1 MKFSLLKMGKVG
13 LIYHEDYLKHDTG
26 LGHPER
32 KERLIA
38 IIEHL
43 KKSDL
48 NEKIEWI
55 SPELKSDVEKWI
67 LKVHSPRHLEFVKS
81 SILSGVRLLDFGDTY
96 VSKDSLDSALLA
108 VSGVIDGV
116 DKIFKEGFD
125 KIFCAVRP
133 PGHHAES
140 ERVMGFCIFNNVA
153 VAAKYA
159 QETYGIEKIAII
171 DWDVHH
177 GNGTQEIF
185 YEDPTVFYIS
195 LHQYPFYPGTGS
207 REEKGT
213 GKGYGF
219 TLNFPMPAGSDDE
232 DYLKIFGNEIVP
244 TLEKFQPELIIIS
257 AGFDAHR
264 DDPLAG
270 MSLTENAFKM
280 MTNLTNEVAVKFSN
294 GKVLSVLEGG
304 YNLDALA
311 RSVESHLRAF
321 LGM

>member
-1 MKFSLLKMGKVG
+1 MQKIG

-26 LGHPER
+26 AGHPER

-38 IIEHL
+38 IVEHL

-48 NEKIEWI
+48 DKKIEWI
-55 SPELKSDVEKWI
+55 TPQIKSDVEKWI
-67 LKVHSPRHLEFVKS
+67 LKVHTPEHLKFVKS
-81 SILSGVRLLDFGDTY
+81 SISMGVRLLDFGDTY
-96 VSKDSLDSALLA
+96 ISADSFDVALLA
-108 VSGVIDGV
+108 VSGVIEGV
-116 DKIFKEGFD
+116 DKIFSEDLK
-125 KIFCAVRP
+125 KIFCALRP

-140 ERVMGFCIFNNVA
+140 RRVMGFCLFNNVA
-153 VAAKYA
+153 VATRYA
-159 QETYGIEKIAII
+159 QQVYGVGKVVII

-185 YEDPTVFYIS
+185 YDDPSVFYVS

-207 REEKGT
+207 RDEKGI

-232 DYLKIFGNEIVP
+232 DYLKVFGEEIVP
-244 TLEKFQPELIIIS
+244 AIEKFQPELIIIS

-270 MSLTENAFKM
+270 MNLTEEAFAKM
-280 MTNLTNEVAVKFSN
+280 SELTNMIAEKFSE
-294 GKVLSVLEGG
+294 GRILSVLEGG
-304 YNLDALA
+304 YNLGALA
-311 RSVESHLRAF
+311 RSVEAHLRA
-321 LGM
+321 LV

>member
-1 MKFSLLKMGKVG
+1 MKKVG

-26 LGHPER
+26 SGHPER

-38 IIEHL
+38 IVEHL
-43 KKSDL
+43 KKLDIKDTI
-48 NEKIEWI
+48 NWF
-55 SPELKSDVEKWI
+55 SPELRKDVEKWI
-67 LKVHSPRHLEFVKS
+67 LKVHSPRHFEFVKS
-81 SILSGVRLLDFGDTY
+81 SILAGIRLLDFGDTY
-96 VSKDSLDSALLA
+96 VSKDSFDVALLA

-116 DKIFKEGFD
+116 DKIFGAGFD
-125 KIFCAVRP
+125 KVFCAVRP

-140 ERVMGFCIFNNVA
+140 DKVMGFCLFNNVA
-153 VAAKYA
+153 IAARYA
-159 QETYGIEKIAII
+159 QEVFKVGKVAII

-185 YEDPTVFYIS
+185 YDDPTVFYIS

-207 REEKGT
+207 SDEKGT

-232 DYLKIFGNEIVP
+232 DYLKVFGEEIVP
-244 TLEKFQPELIIIS
+244 ALEKFQPEFIIIS

-270 MSLTENAFKM
+270 MNLTEEAFHKM
-280 MTNLTNEVAVKFSN
+280 TKLTNEVARKFSN
-294 GKVLSVLEGG
+294 SKILSVLEGG
-304 YNLDALA
+304 YNLKALA
-311 RSVESHLRAF
+311 LSVESHLKG
-321 LGM
+321 LLEM

>member
-1 MKFSLLKMGKVG
+1 MKKVG

-26 LGHPER
+26 SGHPER

-38 IIEHL
+38 IVEHL
-43 KKSDL
+43 KKSDIKDMI
-48 NEKIEWI
+48 NWF
-55 SPELKSDVEKWI
+55 SPELRKDVEKWI
-67 LKVHSPRHLEFVKS
+67 LKVHSPRHFEFVKS
-81 SILSGVRLLDFGDTY
+81 SILAGIRLLDFGDTY
-96 VSKDSLDSALLA
+96 VSKDSFDVALLA

-116 DKIFKEGFD
+116 DKIFGAGFD
-125 KIFCAVRP
+125 KVFCAVRP

-140 ERVMGFCIFNNVA
+140 DKVMGFCLFNNVA
-153 VAAKYA
+153 IAARYA
-159 QETYGIEKIAII
+159 QEVFKVGKVAII

-185 YEDPTVFYIS
+185 YDDPTVFYIS

-207 REEKGT
+207 SDEKGT

-232 DYLKIFGNEIVP
+232 DYLKVFGEEIVP
-244 TLEKFQPELIIIS
+244 ALEKFQPEFIIIS

-270 MSLTENAFKM
+270 MNLTEEAFHKM
-280 MTNLTNEVAVKFSN
+280 TKLTNEVARKFSN
-294 GKVLSVLEGG
+294 SKILSVLEGG
-304 YNLDALA
+304 YNLKALA
-311 RSVESHLRAF
+311 LSVESHLKG
-321 LGM
+321 LLEM

>member
-1 MKFSLLKMGKVG
+1 MKKVG

-26 LGHPER
+26 SGHPER

-38 IIEHL
+38 IVEHL
-43 KKSDL
+43 KKSDIKDMI
-48 NEKIEWI
+48 NWF
-55 SPELKSDVEKWI
+55 SPELRKDVEKWI
-67 LKVHSPRHLEFVKS
+67 LKVHSPKHFEFVKS
-81 SILSGVRLLDFGDTY
+81 SILAGIRLLDFGDTY
-96 VSKDSLDSALLA
+96 VSKDSFDVALLA

-116 DKIFKEGFD
+116 DKIFGAGFD
-125 KIFCAVRP
+125 KVFCAVRP

-140 ERVMGFCIFNNVA
+140 DKVMGFCLFNNVA
-153 VAAKYA
+153 IAARYA
-159 QETYGIEKIAII
+159 QEVFKVGKVAII

-185 YEDPTVFYIS
+185 YDDPTVFYIS

-207 REEKGT
+207 SDEKGM

-232 DYLKIFGNEIVP
+232 DYLKVFGEEIVP
-244 TLEKFQPELIIIS
+244 ALEKFQPEFIIIS

-270 MSLTENAFKM
+270 MNLTEEAFHKM
-280 MTNLTNEVAVKFSN
+280 TKLTNEVARKFSN
-294 GKVLSVLEGG
+294 SKILSVLEGG
-304 YNLDALA
+304 YNLKALA
-311 RSVESHLRAF
+311 LSVDSHLKG
-321 LGM
+321 LLEM

>member
-1 MKFSLLKMGKVG
+1 MKKVG

-26 LGHPER
+26 SGHPER

-38 IIEHL
+38 IVEHL
-43 KKSDL
+43 RKSDIKDMINWFL
-48 NEKIEWI
+48 
-55 SPELKSDVEKWI
+55 PELRKDIEKWI
-67 LKVHSPRHLEFVKS
+67 LKVHSPRHFEFVKS
-81 SILSGVRLLDFGDTY
+81 SILAGIRLLDFGDTY
-96 VSKDSLDSALLA
+96 VSKDSFDVALLA

-116 DKIFKEGFD
+116 DKIFGAGFD
-125 KIFCAVRP
+125 KVFCAVRP

-140 ERVMGFCIFNNVA
+140 DKVMGFCLFNNVA
-153 VAAKYA
+153 IAARYA
-159 QETYGIEKIAII
+159 QEVFKVGKVAII

-185 YEDPTVFYIS
+185 YDDPTVFYIS

-207 REEKGT
+207 SDEKGT

-232 DYLKIFGNEIVP
+232 DYLKVFGEEIVP
-244 TLEKFQPELIIIS
+244 ALEKFQPEFIIIS

-270 MSLTENAFKM
+270 MNLTEEAFHKM
-280 MTNLTNEVAVKFSN
+280 TKLTNEVARKFSN
-294 GKVLSVLEGG
+294 SKILSVLEGG
-304 YNLDALA
+304 YNLKALA
-311 RSVESHLRAF
+311 LSVESHLKG
-321 LGM
+321 LLEM

>member
-1 MKFSLLKMGKVG
+1 MKKVG

-26 LGHPER
+26 SGHPER

-38 IIEHL
+38 IVEHL
-43 KKSDL
+43 KKLDIKDMI
-48 NEKIEWI
+48 NWF
-55 SPELKSDVEKWI
+55 SPESRKDVEKWI
-67 LKVHSPRHLEFVKS
+67 LKVHSPRHFEFVKS
-81 SILSGVRLLDFGDTY
+81 SILAGIRLLDFGDTY
-96 VSKDSLDSALLA
+96 VSKDSFDVALLA

-116 DKIFKEGFD
+116 DKIFGAGFD
-125 KIFCAVRP
+125 KVFCAVRP

-140 ERVMGFCIFNNVA
+140 DKVMGFCLFNNVA
-153 VAAKYA
+153 IAARYA
-159 QETYGIEKIAII
+159 QEVFKVGKVAII

-185 YEDPTVFYIS
+185 YDDPTVFYIS

-207 REEKGT
+207 SDEKGT

-232 DYLKIFGNEIVP
+232 DYLKVFGEEIVP
-244 TLEKFQPELIIIS
+244 ALEKFQPEFIIIS

-270 MSLTENAFKM
+270 MNLTEEAFHKM
-280 MTNLTNEVAVKFSN
+280 TKLTNEVARKFSN
-294 GKVLSVLEGG
+294 SKILSVLEGG
-304 YNLDALA
+304 YNLKALA
-311 RSVESHLRAF
+311 LSVESHLKG
-321 LGM
+321 LLEM

>member
-1 MKFSLLKMGKVG
+1 MKKVG

-26 LGHPER
+26 SGHPER

-38 IIEHL
+38 IVEHL
-43 KKSDL
+43 KKSDIKDMI
-48 NEKIEWI
+48 NWF
-55 SPELKSDVEKWI
+55 SPELRKDVEKWI
-67 LKVHSPRHLEFVKS
+67 LKVHSPRHFEFVKS
-81 SILSGVRLLDFGDTY
+81 SILAGIRLLDFGDTY
-96 VSKDSLDSALLA
+96 VSKDSVDVALLA

-116 DKIFKEGFD
+116 DKIFGAGFD
-125 KIFCAVRP
+125 KVFCAVRP

-140 ERVMGFCIFNNVA
+140 DKVMGFCLFNNVA
-153 VAAKYA
+153 IAARYA
-159 QETYGIEKIAII
+159 QEVFKVGKVAII

-185 YEDPTVFYIS
+185 YDDPTVFYIS

-207 REEKGT
+207 SDEKGT

-232 DYLKIFGNEIVP
+232 DYLKVFGEEIVP
-244 TLEKFQPELIIIS
+244 ALEKFQPEFIIIS

-270 MSLTENAFKM
+270 MNLTEEAFHKM
-280 MTNLTNEVAVKFSN
+280 TKLTNEVARKFSN
-294 GKVLSVLEGG
+294 SKILSVLEGG
-304 YNLDALA
+304 YNLKALA
-311 RSVESHLRAF
+311 LSVESHLKG
-321 LGM
+321 LLEM

>member
-1 MKFSLLKMGKVG
+1 MKKVG

-26 LGHPER
+26 SGHPER

-38 IIEHL
+38 IVEHL
-43 KKSDL
+43 KKSDIKDMI
-48 NEKIEWI
+48 NWF
-55 SPELKSDVEKWI
+55 SPELRKDVEKWI
-67 LKVHSPRHLEFVKS
+67 LKVHSPRHFEFVKS
-81 SILSGVRLLDFGDTY
+81 SILAGIRLLDFGDTY
-96 VSKDSLDSALLA
+96 VSKDSFDVALLA

-116 DKIFKEGFD
+116 DKIFGAGFD
-125 KIFCAVRP
+125 KVFCAIRP

-140 ERVMGFCIFNNVA
+140 DKVMGFCLFNNVA
-153 VAAKYA
+153 IAARYA
-159 QETYGIEKIAII
+159 QEVFKVGKVAII

-185 YEDPTVFYIS
+185 YDDPTVFYIS

-207 REEKGT
+207 SDEKGT

-232 DYLKIFGNEIVP
+232 DYLKVFGEEIVP
-244 TLEKFQPELIIIS
+244 ALEKFQPEFIIIS

-270 MSLTENAFKM
+270 MNLTEEAFHKM
-280 MTNLTNEVAVKFSN
+280 TKLTNEVARKFSN
-294 GKVLSVLEGG
+294 SKILSVLEGG
-304 YNLDALA
+304 YNLKALA
-311 RSVESHLRAF
+311 LSVESHLKG
-321 LGM
+321 LLEM